1 MPRELPVIKAC
12 FSLDVI
18 SETSSVLVW
27 LIGPLVTRSFY
38 VIGLVSIGPSFNL
51 PLQLVGTRDLS
62 SPAAQEA
69 GAAGFFEKPY
79 DPEELLATIDE
90 ILRLHI
96 RHRILE

>member
-1 MPRELPVIKAC
+1 MPLPIPRELPVIKAC

-51 PLQLVGTRDLS
+51 PLQLVGTRELS
-62 SPAAQEA
+62 SPAAQEG
-69 GAAGFFEKPY
+69 GAESRSCRWCCRP
-79 DPEELLATIDE
+79 
-90 ILRLHI
+90 
-96 RHRILE
+96 HRKASSPRRISASGR